1 MQCIYMSTDNLTSAK
16 SITQNIAMVDFL
28 EQSQLNQEAAEVKYS
43 GSTGE
48 YYIWLASLLKSFI
61 KPAILDICSSED
73 PDTSTY
79 LRQSGYNVQVTDVQR
94 DNLDFL
100 NNLAGAQ
107 IENPAKFFDLL
118 TDAITKQYEVV
129 IWHNPQIELTPDQIT
144 LSLTKIADCLIG
156 GGLLLTNIGFA
167 DSTLA
172 EFAHKFRPSPE
183 QSFTKNIDDQKI
195 IYQVFTKIAN

>member
-1 MQCIYMSTDNLTSAK
+1 MELIYMSTDNLTTPG

-28 EQSQLNQEAAEVKYS
+28 EQSELNQEAAEVKYS
-43 GSTGE
+43 GSSEE
-48 YYIWLASLLKSFI
+48 YYIWLSSLLKSFT

-73 PDTSTY
+73 SDTSTY
-79 LRQSGYNVQVTDVQR
+79 LRQAGYNIQITDAQR

-118 TDAITKQYEVV
+118 TDTITKQYEVV
-129 IWHNPQIELTPDQIT
+129 IWHNPQIELTSSQIT
-144 LSLTKIADCLIG
+144 ISLTKIADCLIS
-156 GGLLLTNIGFA
+156 GGLLLTNMGFD
-167 DSTLA
+167 DSTLSQ
-172 EFAHKFRPSPE
+172 FANKFDSSPE

-195 IYQVFTKIAN
+195 IYQVLTKTN